1 MKKIHLHLTKELK
14 SMAKPIAPTPILYG
28 KEAEDFLDKMM
39 EPPSEE
45 KIKFMKEIL
54 KNFEKFN
61 YFENL
66 KLEK

>member
-1 MKKIHLHLTKELK
+1 
-14 SMAKPIAPTPILYG
+14 MAKPIAPTPTLYG
-28 KEAEDFLDKMM
+28 KEAEDFLDRMM

-45 KIKFMKEIL
+45 EKKFIKQLL
-54 KNFEKFN
+54 KDFEKFN